1 MTDSVNN
8 DTWDSGYR
16 RAIRNLAVWRHESIN
31 SELTEPHRYARYAD
45 LYRFGV
51 DLVKILT
58 GKTYAEI
65 ERDINLVYN
74 KEYGTAIREG
84 REQ

>member
-1 MTDSVNN
+1 MSDSVNIN
-8 DTWDSGYR
+8 TRESGYR
-16 RAIRNLAVWRHESIN
+16 RAIRNLAAWRHEAIN

-65 ERDINLVYN
+65 ERDINLVCN
-74 KEYGTAIREG
+74 KDTAP
-84 REQ
+84 Q

>member
-1 MTDSVNN
+1 MSESVNIN
-8 DTWDSGYR
+8 TWDSGYC
-16 RAIRNLAVWRHESIN
+16 RAIHNLAEWRCETIN
-31 SELTEPHRYARYAD
+31 SELTEPHRYAHYAD

-58 GKTYAEI
+58 GKTCAEI
-65 ERDINLVYN
+65 ERDINLIYN
-74 KEYGTAIREG
+74 KEYGNTAREG

>member
-1 MTDSVNN
+1 MADSVNIN
-8 DTWDSGYR
+8 TWGSGYR
-16 RAIRNLAVWRHESIN
+16 RAIYSVATYRYEAIN

-45 LYRFGV
+45 RYAIGL

-58 GKTYAEI
+58 GKPYAEI

-74 KEYGTAIREG
+74 NAYGSAIREG

>member
-1 MTDSVNN
+1 MSDSVNIT
-8 DTWDSGYR
+8 TWDSGYR
-16 RAIRNLAVWRHESIN
+16 RAIYNLAAWRYEAIN
-31 SELTEPHRYARYAD
+31 SELTEPHRYARYTD

-58 GKTYAEI
+58 GKTCAEI
-65 ERDINLVYN
+65 ERDINLIYN
-74 KEYGTAIREG
+74 KEYGNTAREG